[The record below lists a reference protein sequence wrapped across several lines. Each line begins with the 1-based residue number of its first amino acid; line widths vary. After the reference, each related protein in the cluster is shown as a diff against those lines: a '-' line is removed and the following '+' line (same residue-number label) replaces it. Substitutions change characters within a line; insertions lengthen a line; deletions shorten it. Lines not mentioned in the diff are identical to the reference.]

1 MCVIFA
7 IMEGPKGTK
16 KNAGSGR
23 KALGRETV
31 CWRISPA
38 TAGKIRDAADKT
50 GKTCGQVVDFIVA
63 EYERLSGQL

>member
-1 MCVIFA
+1 
-7 IMEGPKGTK
+7 METTKGTN
-16 KNAGSGR
+16 KNTGSGR

-31 CWRISPA
+31 SWRVSPA
-38 TAGKIRDAADKT
+38 TAGKIRDAAEKT